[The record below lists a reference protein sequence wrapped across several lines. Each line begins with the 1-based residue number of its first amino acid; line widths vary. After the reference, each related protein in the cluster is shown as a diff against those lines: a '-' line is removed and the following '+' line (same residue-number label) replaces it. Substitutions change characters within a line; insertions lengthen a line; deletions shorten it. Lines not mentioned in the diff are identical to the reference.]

1 MKENMGKNRETMKKV
16 MTTGRDTKCQ
26 CKNVNTQSTN
36 TDPFLPNQH
45 FQQKQIMR

>member
-1 MKENMGKNRETMKKV
+1 MMKENMGKNRETMKNV

-36 TDPFLPNQH
+36 TDPFFPINT
-45 FQQKQIMR
+45 FNKSKS